1 MPEESTSAIL
11 ITTSLDGE
19 RGPGR
24 TERGLLSDTVAESVL
39 KAVPVQVLKT
49 NMGHF
54 FDQLRDILSTGP
66 ETIGDFEVS
75 QVEVSAQITGDGQ
88 VSLIGS
94 GLKIGVKGGVTFVL
108 KRAQG

>member
-24 TERGLLSDTVAESVL
+24 TERGLSDAVAESVL